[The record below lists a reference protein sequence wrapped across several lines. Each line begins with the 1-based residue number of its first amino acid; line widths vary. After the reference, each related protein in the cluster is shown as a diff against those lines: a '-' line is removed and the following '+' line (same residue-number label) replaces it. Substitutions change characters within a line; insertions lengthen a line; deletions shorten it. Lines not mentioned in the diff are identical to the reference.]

1 MRILPHGQLQTVLSI
16 KHFSS
21 CFGVRVLIASSH
33 GDSIKASNC
42 CLDEKKKS
50 KMCFQVT
57 EIYNSCRCLYYQ
69 HGVDRCPQYGR
80 RGHTIR
86 QQTKYVGNACA
97 NHSQRLYNQ
106 TYSNSDR
113 SDSPDPYAGRGGR
126 HGRHVAERKP
136 IGTSNENLEHD
147 ISCDAEGD
155 VDSSSAKSRHPQKG
169 DSAVPAA
176 RRPLDSRDI
185 YRRLPELEPLRHL
198 WPQVVR
204 KCMSTDLTQASI
216 EKFVR
221 QFSYDLR
228 SQFDGEGEDDL
239 SARIKNIL
247 AESVYVIEHTILEA
261 HRNPCE
267 NESLLEWCGRLE
279 DMMGRKGSNQD
290 GIKEPAF
297 TNEDV
302 DKILFESTAMQALQ
316 AGMVDFISSAP
327 QEPAPM
333 LVLRGLRMWLENTME
348 YLIRVPP
355 SAAVTRVSWRC
366 VSL

>member
-1 MRILPHGQLQTVLSI
+1 M
-16 KHFSS
+16 
-21 CFGVRVLIASSH
+21 
-33 GDSIKASNC
+33 
-42 CLDEKKKS
+42 
-50 KMCFQVT
+50 
-57 EIYNSCRCLYYQ
+57 
-69 HGVDRCPQYGR
+69 
-80 RGHTIR
+80 
-86 QQTKYVGNACA
+86 
-97 NHSQRLYNQ
+97 
-106 TYSNSDR
+106 
-113 SDSPDPYAGRGGR
+113 
-126 HGRHVAERKP
+126 
-136 IGTSNENLEHD
+136 
-147 ISCDAEGD
+147 
-155 VDSSSAKSRHPQKG
+155 DSSSANSRHPQKG

-176 RRPLDSRDI
+176 RRPLDWRDI
-185 YRRLPELEPLRHL
+185 SQRLLELEPLRHL

-239 SARIKNIL
+239 SARIKKIL
-247 AESVYVIEHTILEA
+247 SESFDVIAHTIWEA

-267 NESLLEWCGRLE
+267 NESLLEWCGRLQQLE

-297 TNEDV
+297 TNEEV
-302 DKILFESTAMQALQ
+302 DKILLESTAMRTLQ
-316 AGMVDFISSAP
+316 ARMVDCISSAP

>member
-1 MRILPHGQLQTVLSI
+1 
-16 KHFSS
+16 
-21 CFGVRVLIASSH
+21 
-33 GDSIKASNC
+33 
-42 CLDEKKKS
+42 
-50 KMCFQVT
+50 MCFQVT
-57 EIYNSCRCLYYQ
+57 ELYNSCRCLYYQ
-69 HGVDRCPQYGR
+69 HAVDRCPQYGR

-106 TYSNSDR
+106 TYSNSDG
-113 SDSPDPYAGRGGR
+113 SDFPDRYADRDGR

-155 VDSSSAKSRHPQKG
+155 VDSSSANSRHPQKG
-169 DSAVPAA
+169 DFAVPAA
-176 RRPLDSRDI
+176 RRPLDWRDMSQ
-185 YRRLPELEPLRHL
+185 RLLELEPLRHL

-204 KCMSTDLTQASI
+204 KCEFIDLAPWSI
-216 EKFVR
+216 SKFVR
-221 QFSYDLR
+221 QFISDFYSEL
-228 SQFDGEGEDDL
+228 DGEGEDEL
-239 SARIKNIL
+239 SARIIEIL
-247 AESVYVIEHTILEA
+247 SESFDEIAHTIWDA
-261 HRNPCE
+261 HWNPRE
-267 NESLLEWCGRLE
+267 NESLTKRPYTVLEPSPLDDR
-279 DMMGRKGSNQD
+279 MVRKRSNQY

-297 TNEDV
+297 TNEEV

-355 SAAVTRVSWRC
+355 GAAVTRVSWRC